1 MKNRKVDTAGCLVSI
16 MTIGLAIVSILIS
29 GLYLMLAWS
38 WVIVPIFKLPVL
50 NYWGATGIS
59 IMWTALFQK
68 NSSIGADSLDT
79 LKYGIIAIIV
89 DSVFMVILWLISLA
103 I

>member
-1 MKNRKVDTAGCLVSI
+1 MKNRKVDAAGCLVSI
-16 MTIGLAIVSILIS
+16 MTIGLVIVSILVS

-59 IMWTALFQK
+59 IMWTALFQN
-68 NSSIGADSLDT
+68 NSSIGSDSFDT
-79 LKYGIIAIIV
+79 LKHGIIV
-89 DSVFMVILWLISLA
+89 DSVFMGVLWVVSLG

>member
-1 MKNRKVDTAGCLVSI
+1 MKNKKVDATGCLVSI
-16 MTIGLAIVSILIS
+16 MTIGLAIVSILVS

-38 WVIVPIFKLPVL
+38 LVIVPIFKLPVM

-68 NSSIGADSLDT
+68 NSSIGADSFDT
-79 LKYGIIAIIV
+79 LKHGIIAIIV

>member
-16 MTIGLAIVSILIS
+16 MTIVLAIVSILIS
-29 GLYLMLAWS
+29 GLYLMMAWS

-59 IMWTALFQK
+59 TMWTALFQK
-68 NSSIGADSLDT
+68 KSSIGVDSFDT
-79 LKYGIIAIIV
+79 LKHGIIV
-89 DSVFMVILWLISLA
+89 DSVFMVILWLIGLA